1 MDKAD
6 VKAVLIGVVITVVS
20 MTIYHRFLEPL
31 LETK

>member
-6 VKAVLIGVVITVVS
+6 LKAVLIGVVITVAS

-31 LETK
+31 WEKQ